1 MVDLCGSLHVCPSPP
16 VPVPAIFLPFLQ
28 KGKLVLCDLDNQL
41 LDAKISQSSVIIQKS
56 SWDPSDPRLGAKDLQ
71 KLGVAEL

>member
-1 MVDLCGSLHVCPSPP
+1 MVDWCENPCVYSSPP
-16 VPVPAIFLPFLQ
+16 APVPPICLPFLQ
-28 KGKLVLCDLDNQL
+28 QGKLVLCVLDNQL